1 MEHYPRVLIIPTHK
15 TDKKDREVLIEVL
28 KQLDN
33 QKEMF
38 DEVVLIKNY
47 EKNTIIGHHC
57 ITPVTEIFFKK
68 TEEYQLS
75 STINFGLD
83 YIIKKYFEFDKIFIG
98 IIGDDCIMESFLLG
112 NVIALSTKNSK
123 VVFNPR
129 VVQTEYSTDFARPN
143 VEGHGCPITLTSVE
157 KAVNPRYHVNAI
169 LFWLW
174 HKEDWGARYDSNFDG
189 EWGLEDT
196 DFALQL
202 IHRGYVIV
210 PNKNR
215 VWHIDVG
222 WSKHL
227 HQHIPHAQKIQH
239 NPNWKYLK
247 EKWDKIIAKQ

>member
-1 MEHYPRVLIIPTHK
+1 MDNYPRVLIIPTHK

-38 DEVVLIKNY
+38 DEVILVKNY

-57 ITPVTEIFFKK
+57 ITPVTELFFKK

-83 YIIKKYFEFDKIFIG
+83 YVTKRYSGSDKIFIG
-98 IIGDDCIMESFLLG
+98 IIGDDCIMEKTLLE
-112 NVIALSTKNSK
+112 NVLSLSTPYSK
-123 VVFNPR
+123 VVYNPR
-129 VVQTEYSTDFARPN
+129 VVQTEYSKEFKLPN
-143 VEGHGCPITLTSVE
+143 EHGHGCPITLNKVE
-157 KAVNPRYHVNAI
+157 TALNPRYHVNAI

-174 HKEDWGARYDSNFDG
+174 HKDDWGARYDSNFDG

-202 IHRGYVIV
+202 IHRGYAII
-210 PNKNR
+210 PNNKR
-215 VWHIDVG
+215 VWHIDIG
-222 WSKHL
+222 WTKDL
-227 HQHIPHAQKIQH
+227 HKHIPHAHKIQH

-247 EKWDKIIAKQ
+247 EKWTKIAKQ